1 MGAAVAVLRR
11 TAAGEEAA
19 EEEEQCRI
27 CRDPADADRPLRR
40 PCGCKG
46 SMRFVHD
53 HCQIRWL
60 KSRRQSLCEVCRRQ
74 IFTRPIYAAGT
85 PAPAPAP
92 ARPVCLLLA
101 LLYLILTALVAWAL
115 AGLCTWRLA
124 LARSR
129 DEALR
134 LLSIRLYGP
143 AALAHL
149 ALKAEHTFRANYGA
163 RLRRCQFATLRLL
176 RFSLSVVMGDMALAC
191 ILAFLPFTL
200 GRIALLCR
208 AEVDSYASTPSTLLF
223 GYGFIFSLGATFAGL
238 HTFHQYLRSEDIFF
252 ESLFDIF
259 FSGIIKFIIVVNIS
273 LNLINTAIIWPLLFA
288 WSLDI
293 CTSKMFD
300 ATIFERFKPL
310 FASIYVS
317 TALQWLI
324 GCALL
329 DLVSIFS
336 GLHSMILRPGVT
348 SPFVDHNVNI
358 RDPFYKF
365 YFKKLPGLFIG
376 IILIAMVIV
385 VPIQIAGRLS
395 TGKFLVDIIYFN
407 IPTKG
412 TSFWSAPQN
421 YTDSLCGV
429 LLVRFLIGHTHALI
443 GFEWIVKKVMHYTF
457 PTGQTLGLSVSVTV
471 WPNGA
476 FDHDGGSSVAPK
488 DKYGSTNEAKDK
500 RRRGVLNT
508 YPCTRRLV
516 SLRIIL
522 HVMLGCLTVMICNS
536 AVLILTISVG
546 RALLFTIPQ
555 LPLTGG
561 FKSNN
566 DLLALVVG
574 FGIISTI
581 IATSRDL
588 FAYMSS
594 GRKHLVALNRCL
606 IVFLWFAIIPF
617 LIGLLVDLSLISP
630 FTGPDDGVPVLD
642 LFYTWFLGWLLLKI
656 WVKWVHWPLS
666 PFLAYLTDESR
677 VPRLTRAKLD
687 WPRGAM
693 MPLPCFFRDIFV
705 PVATKLLAAL
715 GVPYVLAGSVFPSLG
730 CSAAVNST
738 VRRSAWLG
746 CIGLCALCHLAK
758 LFWVLKPLDCRAK
771 LFWFFSA
778 LCSRAKLFWIFCFEE
793 LHDSVRDER
802 VVIGQRLEDF
812 PDDG

>member
-1 MGAAVAVLRR
+1 MA
-11 TAAGEEAA
+11 
-19 EEEEQCRI
+19 
-27 CRDPADADRPLRR
+27 PPPLLTSRSR
-40 PCGCKG
+40 QNT
-46 SMRFVHD
+46 RFVQTTGHV
-53 HCQIRWL
+53 CAAA
-60 KSRRQSLCEVCRRQ
+60 KMSRCAS
-74 IFTRPIYAAGT
+74 FGFP
-85 PAPAPAP
+85 
-92 ARPVCLLLA
+92 
-101 LLYLILTALVAWAL
+101 
-115 AGLCTWRLA
+115 
-124 LARSR
+124 
-129 DEALR
+129 
-134 LLSIRLYGP
+134 
-143 AALAHL
+143 
-149 ALKAEHTFRANYGA
+149 
-163 RLRRCQFATLRLL
+163 
-176 RFSLSVVMGDMALAC
+176 
-191 ILAFLPFTL
+191 
-200 GRIALLCR
+200 CR

-561 FKSNN
+561 LKSNN

-730 CSAAVNST
+730 YSAAVNST

-746 CIGLCALCHLAK
+746 CIGLCVLCHLAK